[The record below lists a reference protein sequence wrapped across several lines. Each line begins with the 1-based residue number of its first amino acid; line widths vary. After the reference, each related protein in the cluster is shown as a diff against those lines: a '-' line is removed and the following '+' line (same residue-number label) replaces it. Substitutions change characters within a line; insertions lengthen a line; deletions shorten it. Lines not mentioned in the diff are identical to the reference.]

1 MANYIRTIAT
11 LKGAEEPLCSIRR
24 IFDTAIVAEMAQ
36 EAGKSYRHE
45 DGLLWQIIPMPPGLM
60 DIESDG
66 YVSDLAKGRSLE
78 SVLKKIESTRIRR
91 GGTPDE
97 YESTKTNAR
106 AAAALRRQYG
116 YPDWFSWANAN
127 WNVKWDAGN
136 ISLISEE
143 PEKLVF
149 RFDTAWSFPLPPMKL
164 LSRMYPE
171 LILDFEAADEDIQ
184 AGRYMHIIIHN
195 GDQLPAF
202 NRKEHDIK
210 DMAAKVWGYRD
221 FADFESQSEA

>member
-1 MANYIRTIAT
+1 MANFVRTIAT
-11 LKGAEEPLCSIRR
+11 LKGAAEPLCSIRR
-24 IFDTAIVAEMAQ
+24 IFDTAIAAEMDRD
-36 EAGKSYRHE
+36 AGKPYRHE
-45 DGLLWQIIPMPPGLM
+45 DGLLWQIIPMPSELM
-60 DIESDG
+60 NIESDG

-97 YESTKTNAR
+97 YESTKANAR
-106 AAAALRRQYG
+106 AAAGLRRKYG

-143 PEKLVF
+143 PEKLIF
-149 RFDTAWSFPLPPMKL
+149 RFDTTWSFPLPPMKL

-184 AGRYMHIIIHN
+184 AGRYMHIILHN
-195 GDQLPAF
+195 GDQLPDF
-202 NRKEHDIK
+202 SRKDYDPV
-210 DMAAKVWGYRD
+210 DMAARVWGYSGR
-221 FADFESQSEA
+221 EEWERRYE